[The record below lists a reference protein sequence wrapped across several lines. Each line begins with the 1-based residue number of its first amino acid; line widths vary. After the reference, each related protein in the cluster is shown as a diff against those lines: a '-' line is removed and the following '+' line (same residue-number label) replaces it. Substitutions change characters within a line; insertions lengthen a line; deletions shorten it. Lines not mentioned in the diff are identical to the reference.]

1 MFYIDYLKDFGLS
14 EREIALF
21 IYIITSRKVKLK
33 HFRNLYRKDLEKLI
47 KLGILNTLGKNISI
61 NLSLDFYS
69 ELSNPEIIFEIQ
81 SKFQKIQLLKAQD
94 GSLFLRLNNVN
105 QFHTD
110 EVQRSHE
117 MMVSVPLMYSKYIDE
132 ILILGGGDGLATSKA
147 LEFSPKS
154 ITLVEIDAEMVKMTK
169 NIPEMRELCNDSLND
184 SRVNVIIGDAI
195 KYLLN
200 TNKTYD
206 VIIDD
211 CGMKVTNQIP
221 NLKWRIYKRYLK
233 NLVKKIN
240 LGGVVSYM
248 EEMDLWEIFR
258 YTSISEIE
266 QGINNLAGLQIN
278 DIVNKLDIFFFNC
291 KKYKHLRYKYH
302 ESKFLGPELYIYLSN
317 TDFSLKRN
325 LPSTTEHLKNFKFD

>member
-1 MFYIDYLKDFGLS
+1 
-14 EREIALF
+14 
-21 IYIITSRKVKLK
+21 
-33 HFRNLYRKDLEKLI
+33 
-47 KLGILNTLGKNISI
+47 
-61 NLSLDFYS
+61 
-69 ELSNPEIIFEIQ
+69 
-81 SKFQKIQLLKAQD
+81 
-94 GSLFLRLNNVN
+94 
-105 QFHTD
+105 
-110 EVQRSHE
+110 

-147 LEFSPKS
+147 LEFSPKA

-169 NIPEMRELCNDSLND
+169 NIPEMRERCNDSLND

-317 TDFSLKRN
+317 TDFSLERN